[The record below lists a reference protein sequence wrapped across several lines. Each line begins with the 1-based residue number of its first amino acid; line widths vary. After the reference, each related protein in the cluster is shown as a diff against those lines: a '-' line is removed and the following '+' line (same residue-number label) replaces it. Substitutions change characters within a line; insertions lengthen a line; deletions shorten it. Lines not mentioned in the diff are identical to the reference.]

1 MLTRKL
7 PTGRGILR
15 RDGRPVRPV
24 QIVVT
29 PGSGNG
35 RALETARQLREALG
49 ARGQEARLDVFEDL
63 HSLRRWAR
71 AGEPSFSLLICVGG
85 DGTQSTTAP
94 AAMRRSVPFLP
105 VPSGF
110 GNLFAGALGHSGRVE
125 HALESLET
133 GEVVGVDVGV
143 RKGETFL
150 CQEGFG
156 LLSDVQTRTEAST
169 WKPRARWRR
178 GLAYYGTAL
187 RLLGQTRPTPLRVTV
202 DGRVVARDAVI
213 VIVANVPSYGA
224 WLPLTPEASP
234 VDGRFD
240 VFVMSGSRSATLT
253 RLLGRHLRIPGA
265 DRASRLFRGRHVSV
279 AAPDSPPV
287 ELRMLP
293 GLLPVVVPG
302 ATARALERD
311 RVQRRVA

>member
-7 PTGRGILR
+7 ATSRGIR
-15 RDGRPVRPV
+15 RDGRAVRTV

-35 RALETARQLREALG
+35 QALETARRLREALD
-49 ARGQEARLDVFEDL
+49 ARGQETRLDVFEDL
-63 HSLRRWAR
+63 DSLRRWAR

-110 GNLFAGALGHSGRVE
+110 GNLFAGALGHSVGVDR
-125 HALESLET
+125 ALESLES
-133 GEVVGVDVGV
+133 GEVVCVDVGV
-143 RKGETFL
+143 MNGETFL

-156 LLSDVQTRTEAST
+156 FLSDVQRRTEAST
-169 WKPRARWRR
+169 RKPRGRWRR

-187 RLLGQTRPTPLRVTV
+187 RVLRQTRPTPLRVTV
-202 DGRVVARDAVI
+202 DGRVVARDAAI

-224 WLPLTPEASP
+224 LLPLTPDASP

-240 VFVMSGSRSATLT
+240 VFVMSGSTSAILA

-279 AAPDSPPV
+279 AAPDSQPV

-293 GLLPVVVPG
+293 GLLPVVVPE

-311 RVQRRVA
+311 RVQLRVA

>member
-1 MLTRKL
+1 MLTRKG
-7 PTGRGILR
+7 PTGRGIFQ
-15 RDGRPVRPV
+15 RDGRPI

-35 RALETARQLREALG
+35 QALETARQLRDALG
-49 ARGQEARLDVFEDL
+49 ARGQETRFDVFEDL
-63 HSLRRWAR
+63 DSLRRWAR
-71 AGEPSFSLLICVGG
+71 AGEPRFSRLICVGG

-110 GNLFAGALGHSGRVE
+110 GNLFAGALGHTGGVDRALAS
-125 HALESLET
+125 LES
-133 GEVVGVDVGV
+133 GEVVRVDVGV
-143 RKGETFL
+143 RNGETFL

-156 LLSDVQTRTEAST
+156 LLSEVQQRTEAST
-169 WKPRARWRR
+169 GKPRARWRR
-178 GLAYYGTAL
+178 GLAYYETAL
-187 RLLGQTRPTPLRVTV
+187 SVLRETRPTPLRVTV

-224 WLPLTPEASP
+224 WLPLTPDASP
-234 VDGRFD
+234 VDGLFD
-240 VFVMSGSRSATLT
+240 VFVMTGSTSATLA
-253 RLLGRHLRIPGA
+253 RLLGRHLRIPGV
-265 DRASRLFRGRHVSV
+265 DRASRLSRGRHVSV

-293 GLLPVVVPG
+293 GLLQVVAPP
-302 ATARALERD
+302 ATAHALERD